1 MLIIRKRI
9 DTLRIV
15 RYTDV
20 ELTNRKVLTRNAN
33 CNLTKREV
41 ENLTKRKA
49 EVEKCLR
56 GSDKN
61 GLV

>member
-9 DTLRIV
+9 DTLRIA

-33 CNLTKREV
+33 FNLTKREV
-41 ENLTKRKA
+41 ENLTKRKV